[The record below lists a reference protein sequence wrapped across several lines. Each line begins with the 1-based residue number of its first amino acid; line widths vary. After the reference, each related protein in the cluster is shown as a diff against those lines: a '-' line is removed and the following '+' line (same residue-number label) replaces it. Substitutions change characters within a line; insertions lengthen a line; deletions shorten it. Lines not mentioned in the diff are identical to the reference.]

1 VVTATEDAKETGRVE
16 AFSDGVFAIAITLL
30 VLELKV
36 PHLEDGGGNGRLA
49 AALVRQWPSYLGFV
63 TSFATI
69 LIMWVN
75 HHRMF
80 SFIRRA
86 DAPFLYANGLLL
98 FVVTLVPFPT
108 AILAEYFEKPGAT
121 TAGLVYGG
129 TFVLGSIAY
138 TVLWRTAIGRGG
150 RLLRA
155 GVSEEHL
162 AQLTRSYRWGLPM
175 YALATLAALISPHL
189 TIVICL
195 GLWIFWVVAAKNV

>member
-1 VVTATEDAKETGRVE
+1 VATAEDSKETGRVE

-36 PHLEDGGGNGRLA
+36 PHLEDGGGGRLA
-49 AALVRQWPSYLGFV
+49 VALLREWPSYLGFV

-80 SFIRRA
+80 SFIRRS
-86 DAPFLYANGLLL
+86 DARFLYANGLLL

-108 AILAEYFEKPGAT
+108 AVLAEYFEKPGAT
-121 TAGLVYGG
+121 TAGLLYGG

-138 TVLWRTAIGRGG
+138 NVLWKSAIGRGG

-155 GVSEEHL
+155 GVSPEQL
-162 AQLTRSYRWGLPM
+162 DALTRSYRWGIPM
-175 YALATLAALISPHL
+175 YLLATLAAFVSVHA
-189 TIVICL
+189 TIAICL
-195 GLWIFWVVAAKNV
+195 GLWVFWVVAARNA

>member
-1 VVTATEDAKETGRVE
+1 VTVVEDAKETGRVE

-36 PHLEDGGGNGRLA
+36 PHLANGGGDHALA
-49 AALVRQWPSYLGFV
+49 RALLAEWPSYLAFV
-63 TSFATI
+63 SSFASI

-86 DAPFLYANGLLL
+86 DARFLYANGLLL

-108 AILAEYFEKPGAT
+108 AILAEYFESPA
-121 TAGLVYGG
+121 ASVAAAVYGG
-129 TFVLGSIAY
+129 TFVLTSIAY

-150 RLLRA
+150 RLLR
-155 GVSEEHL
+155 GNVSPEHL
-162 AQLTRSYRWGLPM
+162 EELTRRYRWGFPM
-175 YALATLAALISPHL
+175 YVLATLAAFVSPSL
-189 TIVICL
+189 TVLICL
-195 GLWIFWVVAAKNV
+195 GLWVFWVVAARNV